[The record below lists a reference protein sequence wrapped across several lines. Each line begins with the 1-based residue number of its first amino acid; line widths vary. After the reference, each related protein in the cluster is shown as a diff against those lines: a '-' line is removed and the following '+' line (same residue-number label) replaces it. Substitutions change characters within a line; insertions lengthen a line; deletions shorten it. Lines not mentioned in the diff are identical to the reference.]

1 MVMVVNMRFFFIILT
16 RLTTSSI
23 YELVVDDTVDGKD
36 NLEQKTREVVDIRIT
51 SAGIFFN

>member
-1 MVMVVNMRFFFIILT
+1 MVDRRVFFYNLT

-23 YELVVDDTVDGKD
+23 FKLVVDDTVDGKD

-51 SAGIFFN
+51 LVGIFFN